1 MTEEAKS
8 TALCAIGSAAY
19 DSPRAC
25 SRHMGGEKARG
36 QLRTTHA
43 KYAHHLGHPQ
53 YTKHCHAP
61 AGDSFAW
68 PAPYVVPPPFGRK
81 TPATDTCSAEPSR
94 DEVCQESRQ
103 ERCTMRIVILTA
115 GWPERRGRHEARAGL
130 G

>member
-1 MTEEAKS
+1 
-8 TALCAIGSAAY
+8 
-19 DSPRAC
+19 
-25 SRHMGGEKARG
+25 MGGEKARG

-43 KYAHHLGHPQ
+43 KYAHHLGHPP

-94 DEVCQESRQ
+94 DEVCQE
-103 ERCTMRIVILTA
+103 RCTMRIVILTA